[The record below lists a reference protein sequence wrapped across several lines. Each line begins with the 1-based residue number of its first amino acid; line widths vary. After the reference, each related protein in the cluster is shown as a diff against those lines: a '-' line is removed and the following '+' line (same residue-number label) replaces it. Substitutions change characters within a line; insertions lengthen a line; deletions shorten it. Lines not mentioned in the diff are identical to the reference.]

1 MTIAVDFDGTI
12 TEQNLY
18 PDIGPFR
25 KYAINV
31 LKALQEQGHKV
42 CLWTCRSGET
52 LDLALINLKKK
63 GFTPDFVNESPFTT
77 GSPKIVA
84 NVYIDDV
91 AWPNCCMPVESRVDW
106 YEIGKSFNLSE
117 EEINGK

>member
-25 KYAINV
+25 KYAVNV

-42 CLWTCRSGET
+42 CG
-52 LDLALINLKKK
+52 
-63 GFTPDFVNESPFTT
+63 
-77 GSPKIVA
+77 
-84 NVYIDDV
+84 
-91 AWPNCCMPVESRVDW
+91 PVVVER
-106 YEIGKSFNLSE
+106 LLT
-117 EEINGK
+117 